1 MKWLIVVRRV
11 ALMLAA
17 VAAAILGVPAGI
29 ELLEDAGPPDV
40 EPVALALEQS
50 ELSLSNPPLR

>member
-1 MKWLIVVRRV
+1 MAWLIVVRRV
-11 ALMLAA
+11 ALILAA

-29 ELLEDAGPPDV
+29 ELLDDAGQPEQD
-40 EPVALALEQS
+40 PVALAVEQS